1 MIEAIGSEEQRD
13 AQLKLAEEIRQ
24 ADIQRQ
30 SMKEVI
36 DICKDNQ
43 KASGQEFDKLLVYIA
58 GGGLA
63 LTVGF
68 VKDIVSITNAKY
80 LWLLFLTWVSFT
92 LTLLFNLISHK
103 LAATASDESLS
114 LWSYRKHC
122 FDFNKEIDNDYDKKL
137 DTKAN
142 WANDWVS
149 RLNDLSIAST
159 IIGISFF
166 IVFTF
171 INLNNGRPT
180 EPRKPEPSPIA
191 KINGAEYYQRIKAS
205 VDSNGSSSIRTNIST
220 SVNDSSHSIK

>member
-1 MIEAIGSEEQRD
+1 MVEPVESEEQKA

-30 SMKEVI
+30 SMKEII

-43 KASGQEFDKLLVYIA
+43 KTSGQEFDKLLVYIA

-92 LTLLFNLISHK
+92 FTLLFNLISHK

-114 LWSYRKHC
+114 LWSYRKYC
-122 FDFNKEIDNDYDKKL
+122 LDFTQDIDKKYEEKL
-137 DTKAN
+137 DAKAN
-142 WANDWVS
+142 RANDWVS
-149 RLNDLSIAST
+149 RLNNFSIAST

-171 INLNNGRPT
+171 INLNNGKPA
-180 EPRKPEPSPIA
+180 EPRKSEPNPTA
-191 KINGAEYYQRIKAS
+191 KSNGARPYQRAKAS
-205 VDSNGSSSIRTNIST
+205 VDSNGSSSIRINIST
-220 SVNDSSHSIK
+220 SINDSSRSIK